1 MDLMDPTELEELLHA
16 EGTQAE
22 AEFADHDT
30 SDLTRRLALRIAQ
43 AEKDNHR
50 ARIRPSTGSLRGPS
64 PERPLA
70 RGRRR
75 RPTPIISTD
84 PAAYPEAV
92 VAHVRSL
99 CDRVLRSHDL
109 ETLNAFAADYDRT
122 GARTFACLLYTL
134 DRREGA
140 LYWWRFAAGAGDPLA
155 AHLLATHHAAVG
167 WFIDARVWRR
177 FARMLGFNP
186 SRHLPYPVSDP
197 DYPETVSHPHFES
210 SVLGPFLHS
219 PSLPQELPVG

>member
-1 MDLMDPTELEELLHA
+1 MDLMDPTELEELLQA
-16 EGTQAE
+16 ESAQVE
-22 AEFADHDT
+22 AEFADHDP

-43 AEKDNHR
+43 AEKDNQR
-50 ARIRPSTGSLRGPS
+50 ARNRPTVGSLRGPS
-64 PERPLA
+64 PERPLP

-75 RPTPIISTD
+75 RPTPIIATN
-84 PAAYPEAV
+84 PTTCPQAV
-92 VAHVRSL
+92 VAHVRTL
-99 CDRVLRSHDL
+99 CDRVLHSHDL
-109 ETLNAFAADYDRT
+109 ETINAFASDYDCA

-134 DRREGA
+134 DRRDGA

-167 WFIDARVWRR
+167 WSIDARVWRH
-177 FARMLGFNP
+177 FARMLGFDP
-186 SRHLPYPVSDP
+186 TRHLPCPVSDP
-197 DYPETVSHPHFES
+197 SYPETVSHPHFES